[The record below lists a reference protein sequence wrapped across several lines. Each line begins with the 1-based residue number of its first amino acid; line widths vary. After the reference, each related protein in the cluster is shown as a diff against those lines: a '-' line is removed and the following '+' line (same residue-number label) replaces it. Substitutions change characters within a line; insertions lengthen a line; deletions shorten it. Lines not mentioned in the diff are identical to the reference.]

1 MTKLDRLL
9 RKLGACDEAR
19 TWAATQPDLE
29 AAWTNCERGDWMLWL
44 AGNLSGSP
52 DSESRR
58 RLVAAA
64 VDCAALAR
72 KHTSGIARKAFDRC
86 QRTTRR
92 YLRAK
97 ATIADVRAAADAA
110 YAAYAARARTLKR
123 CAAIVRKHY
132 PTPPEANN

>member
-9 RKLGACDEAR
+9 RKLGTCDEAR

-29 AAWTNCERGDWMLWL
+29 AAWTNCERGDWMLWF
-44 AGNLSGSP
+44 AGKLSGPP

-72 KHTSGIARKAFDRC
+72 KHTSGKSRKAFDHC
-86 QRTTRR
+86 QRTTRS

-97 ATIADVRAAADAA
+97 ATIADVRDAA
-110 YAAYAARARTLKR
+110 YAADAARARTLKR